1 MNTDRQ
7 SLLAEIHRL
16 EALVR
21 NNEATKR
28 DKMEILRLR
37 GVLRR
42 SAGKGSCENCRR

>member
-1 MNTDRQ
+1 MNDKQ
-7 SLLAEIHRL
+7 SVLAEIHRL
-16 EALVR
+16 EGLVR

-42 SAGKGSCENCRR
+42 LSTKGSCETCRR